1 MASYYDY
8 YDYGPACYDPP
19 EPNYY
24 DSEPSYDPEPEYYDP
39 EPSYDDDTFYDNQD
53 HADAPTE
60 EIYEDYGHGS
70 DADIPVYHEG
80 GYYAEEDGDVGVMS
94 VDCDGLRYEADY
106 PVLGDEEYM
115 LEDEQSPVE
124 DKFAYTAHTEAL
136 CTFADTVSWADKL
149 LRGPPSGVCVAMWES
164 EMHTWRERIIA
175 GTAPESPF
183 QLTDT
188 EPAPPHVPWMADH
201 LDAMQYALQ
210 QGHVPEN
217 ERAQYAQTLAEW
229 RVDQL
234 ADERTQAEGWIWDE
248 EREDYW
254 HPDHGYTADDP
265 ELADDEDC
273 VEGQL
278 ESIIPPTTSLPLRSR
293 CCPRSHR
300 VCRIPVDLPVAYD
313 VEANFLEDAFHQA
326 FNILSMRAI
335 PSAPRRAR
343 PPSTTRKHP
352 IHMLVPPPM
361 STRRSVC
368 SQPHVVQRSNSVR
381 SKGKTRRVHPRR
393 TRSCPY
399 FTREAPPHL
408 PRPPDVSTPSVAAV
422 PAGDPVPQRK
432 VVPPY
437 IAGAAVA
444 VSPPP
449 KSAVRARSCSLP
461 QWSAPCRLPY
471 PRHTSRRYHT
481 SRIPIRRAQ
490 TQCAPP
496 NCQERQGLRFARGPA
511 PLFGGG
517 RGGAP

>member
-39 EPSYDDDTFYDNQD
+39 EPSYDDDAFYDNQD

-70 DADIPVYHEG
+70 DADIPAYHEG

-124 DKFAYTAHTEAL
+124 DEFAYTAHAEAP
-136 CTFADTVSWADKL
+136 CTFADILADTVSWADKL
-149 LRGPPSGVCVAMWES
+149 LRGPPS
-164 EMHTWRERIIA
+164 
-175 GTAPESPF
+175 
-183 QLTDT
+183 

-217 ERAQYAQTLAEW
+217 ERAKPRAGFGTRSARITGTRTMVTAAPAPTEFAE
-229 RVDQL
+229 
-234 ADERTQAEGWIWDE
+234 
-248 EREDYW
+248 Y
-254 HPDHGYTADDP
+254 
-265 ELADDEDC
+265 
-273 VEGQL
+273 
-278 ESIIPPTTSLPLRSR
+278 
-293 CCPRSHR
+293 
-300 VCRIPVDLPVAYD
+300 PVDLPVAYD

-335 PSAPRRAR
+335 PSPPRRAR

-352 IHMLVPPPM
+352 IHMLVPPPT
-361 STRRSVC
+361 STRRSVR
-368 SQPHVVQRSNSVR
+368 SQPHVVQRSNSAQ
-381 SKGKTRRVHPRR
+381 SKGKTRHVHPRR
-393 TRSCPY
+393 TRSCPD
-399 FTREAPPHL
+399 FTREALPHL
-408 PRPPDVSTPSVAAV
+408 PRPPDVSTPSVATV

-432 VVPPY
+432 VVPPN
-437 IAGAAVA
+437 IAGTAVA

-449 KSAVRARSCSLP
+449 RSAVRARSYSP
-461 QWSAPCRLPY
+461 PTVVSPMSP
-471 PRHTSRRYHT
+471 
-481 SRIPIRRAQ
+481 PI
-490 TQCAPP
+490 PP
-496 NCQERQGLRFARGPA
+496 NIPLAVTTPAASPSTERRRNALRRIAKKGK
-511 PLFGGG
+511 G
-517 RGGAP
+517 